1 MNAATFSSKLFM
13 KSCKQ
18 QEREGRQDRD
28 PDLGGD
34 LILGPPEWQP
44 SVLTTVP
51 CYLYDY
57 LFKVYESN
65 VQKGLVKQVAIGIL
79 HLQIAK

>member
-1 MNAATFSSKLFM
+1 MQPHSARSYSSSPANSK
-13 KSCKQ
+13 KEK
-18 QEREGRQDRD
+18 EDRIGIH

-44 SVLTTVP
+44 SVITTVP

-79 HLQIAK
+79 LLQIAK